1 MNPLRWRLL
10 FIAAITVWA
19 AYIVAPSIIY
29 FATPKEIR
37 NSEEEMAKRIP
48 SWLPQKHVSLG
59 LDLQGGVQLVLGVN
73 TSSAVDNKLSRLGT
87 ETQRWSDDNKEG
99 VAKAYNVAGKQILR
113 VELKDGVDSSAFK
126 DKFRKEYPGMVQV
139 NRNGQTIDF
148 GFEDEQLRRI
158 KASAIEQAEKVVRS
172 RVDKWGVSE
181 PLINRRQADNSILVQ
196 LPGFKD
202 PTKAKELLGRTAQLK
217 FKLVDDKFRGFDN
230 LTDLPA
236 GVTATNN
243 GGQAALVGE
252 DRQALLTYAKPKV
265 PDDRQLYLNREDI
278 AGGKKSRYT
287 TYIVEASTEIGGDDI
302 LDAFVTED
310 SQGLDRRPQVSMKFT
325 GPGGKRFGDVTGANV
340 GHRLAIVL
348 DEEVVSAPNIQSKI
362 ATGQGVITMGNRGS
376 WQDTYNEA
384 NQLALVLKS
393 GALPATIEVLEERQ
407 VGASLGP
414 ELADEG
420 IKGVLVGLMLVFG
433 YMIYHYRRPGAL
445 ACLALML
452 NGLYLL
458 GLMALFGFS
467 LSLPGIAGFV
477 LTLGMAV
484 DANVLI
490 NERIRQELG
499 EGKTSKKAIENGF
512 GRVFWT
518 IFDAHVTALIA
529 GFVLLETNPSGPIR
543 GFAVTLIIGL
553 LVSLFTSLTC
563 TKAFFELVMARA
575 KSDKEVRTW
584 LGERAIEK
592 QRHVFKIDFSKY
604 SVPFTAFCGVLI
616 VATLGI
622 TAVRGLNWGVDFAGG
637 TELQARFA
645 ADVQPSELNAVA
657 KQVGLRQVT
666 LQALGGG
673 NRQYLMRFG
682 MEDIEAQAGKD
693 VTQQDEQAKGQELK
707 TALLSQLA
715 SKSPEILSI
724 DYVGPQVGKELRG
737 QGVAS
742 MMASIFFILLYVAF
756 RFDMRFGPG
765 VLVKMFIDVFFVLA
779 FYQFFWRS
787 FDLTSVAAFLTIIGY
802 SVNDTIVIFDRIRE
816 NLGNHGRRSLL
827 DNINISLN
835 ETLTRSLNTSGV
847 TLVSLFGI
855 LIFGSGQIWNFAAAM
870 ALGIVAA
877 TLTSTFVASFSLV
890 WFDRWYAKQQAKK
903 AGRGGHVQGAPA
915 RP

>member
-10 FIAAITVWA
+10 FIGAITVWA
-19 AYIVAPSIIY
+19 TYIVAPSIIY

-73 TSSAVDNKLSRLGT
+73 TASAVDNKLSRLGT

-99 VAKAYNVAGKQILR
+99 VAKAYNVGGKQVLR
-113 VELKDGVDSSAFK
+113 VELKDGVDTATFK
-126 DKFRKEYPGMVQV
+126 DKFRKEFPGMVQA
-139 NRNGQTIDF
+139 NRTGQTLDF
-148 GFEDEQLRRI
+148 SFEDEQMRRI

-217 FKLVDDKFRGFDN
+217 FKLVDDQFRGFEN

-236 GVTATNN
+236 GVTLGNN
-243 GGQAALVGE
+243 GGQSALISE
-252 DRQALLTYAKPKV
+252 DRQALQNYAKLKV
-265 PDDRQLYLNREDI
+265 PEDRQLFFHREDI

-287 TYIVEASTEIGGDDI
+287 TYVVEASTEIGGDDV
-302 LDAFVTED
+302 LDSFVTED
-310 SQGLDRRPQVSMKFT
+310 NQGLDHRPQVSMKFT

-348 DEEVVSAPNIQSKI
+348 DDEVVSAPNIQSKI

-384 NQLALVLKS
+384 NQLALILKS

-420 IKGVLVGLMLVFG
+420 IKGVLLGLFLVFA
-433 YMIYHYRRPGAL
+433 YMVYHYRRPGML
-445 ACLALML
+445 ACAALLL

-458 GLMALFGFS
+458 GLMAMFGFS

-499 EGKTSKKAIENGF
+499 EGKSSKKAIENGF

-553 LVSLFTSLTC
+553 LVSLFTSLNC
-563 TKAFFELVMARA
+563 TKAFFELVMARS
-575 KSDKEVRTW
+575 KSDKEVRQW

-592 QRHVFKIDFSKY
+592 QRHAFNINFAKY

-616 VATLGI
+616 LGTLGLTI
-622 TAVRGLNWGVDFAGG
+622 ARGLNWGVDFAGG

-645 ADVQPSELNAVA
+645 ADVQPTELNAIA
-657 KQVGLRQVT
+657 KKVGLRQVT

-682 MEDIEAQAGKD
+682 MEDIEATGGKE

-707 TALLSQLA
+707 TALLSDLA
-715 SKSPEILSI
+715 TKKPEILSI
-724 DYVGPQVGKELRG
+724 DYVGPQVGKELRS

-742 MMASIFFILLYVAF
+742 MLASIFFILLYVAF
-756 RFDMRFGPG
+756 RFNMRFGPG
-765 VLVKMFIDVFFVLA
+765 VLIKMFIDVFFVLA
-779 FYQFFWRS
+779 FYQLFWRS

-816 NLGNHGRRSLL
+816 NLGSHARRPLL
-827 DNINISLN
+827 ENINISLN

-855 LIFGSGQIWNFAAAM
+855 MIFGSGQIWNFAAAM

-890 WFDRWYAKQQAKK
+890 WFDNWYAKRTAKK
-903 AGRGGHVQGAPA
+903 STQNSQVQGSPA
-915 RP
+915 RS